1 MELGYTITMTDTETT
16 GKRVLWLRQR
26 LGITQV
32 ELASRVNVR
41 QSYVSDIEHNRA
53 IPSTQVI
60 ASIANVLDTSID
72 YLLLRSDD
80 PMSPNDEEDE
90 DERPPVDAERDAL
103 LAEYDRLDD
112 LNQRAL
118 HEMAVTLRLTQERRK
133 ITQRVIE

>member
-1 MELGYTITMTDTETT
+1 M
-16 GKRVLWLRQR
+16 
-26 LGITQV
+26 
-32 ELASRVNVR
+32 
-41 QSYVSDIEHNRA
+41 
-53 IPSTQVI
+53 

-80 PMSPNDEEDE
+80 PLPPNDEMDE
-90 DERPPVDAERDAL
+90 DERPPVNAAREAL
-103 LAEYDRLDD
+103 LAEYDRLDE

>member
-1 MELGYTITMTDTETT
+1 MTDTDTT

-26 LGITQV
+26 QGITQV
-32 ELASRVNVR
+32 ELAHQVNVR

-53 IPSTQVI
+53 IPSIQVLV
-60 ASIANVLDTSID
+60 SIANVLDTSID
-72 YLLLRSDD
+72 FLLLRSDD
-80 PMSPNDEEDE
+80 PLLPNDEDE
-90 DERPPVDAERDAL
+90 DDERLPVNAAREAL
-103 LAEYDRLDD
+103 LAEYDHLDE